1 MTALL
6 CLFIIAA
13 LLYCCFIV
21 TLLTGLRWLEPVS
34 MEPPSG
40 FVSVIVPARNEEQ
53 HIGAC
58 LTALL
63 NQTWPADKYEI
74 IVVDDASADATTHIA
89 GQSAA
94 QDSRIIILP
103 LAADLHC
110 ISPKKRALAA
120 GINRSRGEYLFFTD
134 ADCVAPPHWIETMM
148 RYFTPQTGLVA
159 SWLLV
164 QPASSLLSRLEAL
177 DSLSLTLVGAAGFG
191 LGVPFLANGANLA
204 YRRAVYN
211 ELHGFTGIANTAS
224 GDDDLFLQQVFKSH
238 TWRTAFAVDR
248 HAAVV
253 TGANTALAGFIMQ
266 RLRWAS
272 KTAYYPLAIQALE
285 LGVYLFFVLLLA
297 SVPLALL
304 LHSFFPIL
312 LLLLKFILDYLFMR
326 TGAQKI
332 NRSIIW
338 WEFFAAEVLQ
348 AAYIVIIG
356 PLGLRG
362 RFSWKGRGYVKGKPG

>member
-1 MTALL
+1 MTALI
-6 CLFIIAA
+6 FFFTIAA
-13 LLYCCFIV
+13 LLYCCFISA
-21 TLLTGLRWLEPVS
+21 LLTGLRRLETVNA
-34 MEPPSG
+34 EPLSG
-40 FVSVIVPARNEEQ
+40 FVSVIVPARNEER
-53 HIGAC
+53 HIESC
-58 LTALL
+58 LSALL

-74 IVVDDASADATTHIA
+74 IVVDDASDDSTAQIA
-89 GQSAA
+89 AQIAA
-94 QDSRIIILP
+94 QDSRITILP
-103 LAADLHC
+103 LAADLRC

-134 ADCVAPPHWIETMM
+134 ADCVTPPCWIETMM

-164 QPASSLLSRLEAL
+164 QPEASLLSRLETL

-204 YRRAVYN
+204 YRRALYN

-224 GDDDLFLQQVFKSH
+224 GDDDLFLLQVRQSRA
-238 TWRTAFAVDR
+238 WRAAFAVDR

-253 TGANTALAGFIMQ
+253 TGANTSLAGFLMQ

-272 KTAYYPLAIQALE
+272 KTAHYPLPMQALE
-285 LGVYLFFVLLLA
+285 LGVYLFFVLLLI

-304 LHSFFPIL
+304 LHNLMPALALPVKMS
-312 LLLLKFILDYLFMR
+312 LDFLFMKS
-326 TGAQKI
+326 GAQRV
-332 NRSIIW
+332 NRRVNLG
-338 WEFFAAEVLQ
+338 EFIAAEVLQ

-362 RFSWKGRGYVKGKPG
+362 RFSWKERGYVKGKPG